1 MPNGQ
6 IAIEIDTLLYS
17 THRPGIENVIEQLHS
32 NDDAFYTVPASTK
45 YHDNFPG
52 GLASHSLDV
61 YLEAKS
67 MYEKLVDSGHQ
78 SSFGMDSII
87 LCSLLHDVCKIDEY
101 EMVDG
106 KSLHTTQYHRDGPHG
121 LKSEYLL
128 RNWHLDLSDDERQ
141 AIIWHMGAY
150 AHDAREKYSTTYRPV
165 AATSLLVKL
174 IHEAD
179 HHAAKHSHKAE

>member
-1 MPNGQ
+1 MTNGQ
-6 IAIEIDTLLYS
+6 IATEIDNLLYS
-17 THRPGIENVIEQLHS
+17 THRPGIGNVINQLHS
-32 NDDAFYTVPASTK
+32 NDDAYFRVPASTK

-61 YLEAKS
+61 YQEAKS
-67 MYEKLVDSGHQ
+67 MYDKLVDSGQ
-78 SSFGMDSII
+78 QPSFGMDSII

-106 KSLHTTQYHRDGPHG
+106 KSLHTPQYHRDGPHG

-128 RNWHLDLSDDERQ
+128 RNWNLDLSDDERQ

-179 HHAAKHSHKAE
+179 HHAAKHSHRAE